1 MMQNSSIYLV
11 GMSNHIFNLIFKILQ
26 YPVVASL
33 CWYVYFKV
41 FLKRTW
47 FCKVNFWLW
56 EISRNGDRIYSFS
69 ASYFPISQKSLD
81 QNSSLTALWHNN
93 WKFEVPLKVSLLFI
107 WLIRALFPCKLPKWN
122 TFFLIGIHSMHGWAA
137 TAGHRVA
144 RKRSTKRLKHAENLF
159 RKELQLT
166 DVY

>member
-26 YPVVASL
+26 YPVVSSL

-93 WKFEVPLKVSLLFI
+93 WSSSQSVLALYLAYWCSFSLQVAQMKHIFFNWYSLHAR
-107 WLIRALFPCKLPKWN
+107 LSSHCKASSCKKKKHKK
-122 TFFLIGIHSMHGWAA
+122 IKAC
-137 TAGHRVA
+137 
-144 RKRSTKRLKHAENLF
+144 RKS
-159 RKELQLT
+159 
-166 DVY
+166 V